1 MEAIK
6 LGINDLKKKKKF
18 LNRFGTPCIR
28 DENSKVWWERERLP
42 AVTEGRVGLAKKLR
56 GWVHWEDP
64 VNISGEVQKEK
75 TVVLIYQLIP
85 FDFSS
90 KKKKLIPFD
99 STGPD
104 YTKVHLDLDLGL
116 YKFSPNFKALY
127 IYLTQGIPEFGHY
140 TTQVWQHN
148 FFFW

>member
-1 MEAIK
+1 M
-6 LGINDLKKKKKF
+6 
-18 LNRFGTPCIR
+18 
-28 DENSKVWWERERLP
+28 
-42 AVTEGRVGLAKKLR
+42 TEGRVGLAKKLR

-75 TVVLIYQLIP
+75 TVVLIY
-85 FDFSS
+85 
-90 KKKKLIPFD
+90 KLIPFD

-140 TTQVWQHN
+140 TTQV
-148 FFFW
+148 